1 MKSSIAVFTLFAA
14 LATTGCHAWAPAV
27 GFASRATTK
36 PFDGRQNYFSI
47 QRTSTSLYAT
57 VEDEQ
62 KERFEADV
70 PSEKADT
77 VSEAFN
83 EDNASEASTFFSP
96 IPYSELTIG
105 IVKETFQGENRVSQT
120 PDSVRGLVKAGFTV
134 IVESGAGDNAS
145 FSDTLYTEAGA
156 VVLSD
161 NDQVF
166 QDADII
172 TKIRPPNDNE
182 VPKLRGKTLFSMIQP
197 AINTELYE
205 SLTEQGTNIFAL
217 DCVPRMLSRGQS
229 FDTLSSQANIAG
241 YRAVIEAADAFPRF
255 FAGQMTAAGKVAP
268 AKVLVLGAGVA
279 GLAAIQTAK
288 NMGAIVRA
296 FDVRPVCKEQ
306 VESMGATFLE
316 VDIDED
322 GSGAGGYAKEMS
334 DEYKEAQRQMM
345 LDQAA
350 DVDIIITTALIPGRK
365 APILVD
371 QDMLNLMKAGSVCV
385 DLAAANGGN
394 VAQTQPDEIV
404 TTSNGVKIIGY
415 TDLPSRLASTAS
427 NLFANNI
434 AKFIL
439 SIGPQTK
446 KEKGVFQIDLE
457 DDAVQNMLISY
468 GGNARWPDKIT
479 PFTPPPP
486 PPQEAAAEVVE
497 LTPEQEKALADQAS
511 KDSFVKNSM
520 IASAAAALLVGFGLT
535 ADSPSSINLMATFGL
550 AGLAGYQVVWGVAPA
565 LHSPLMAVTNAIS
578 GCTAIG
584 GMLLLASGDHA
595 GASLIPDTPAHWMGA
610 VATVL
615 SFVNI
620 VGGFVVSGKML
631 DLFRRPEDP
640 KEFFELYL
648 APVAILGA
656 GLVASSFINVGDMGL
671 MSGTTSIAA
680 SILCISAIAA
690 LANQETARTGNFLGM
705 AGVGLGI
712 AATTS
717 DMALAGAGP
726 VAFEQA
732 GLLGGVGA
740 AVGTALASKVGPTEL
755 PQTVAAFHS
764 LVGIA
769 AMAGAA
775 GEFLGNSGDL
785 AIGTLSS
792 IYLATFIGG
801 VTFSGSLVAFG
812 KLAGML
818 DSAPLQLPG
827 RDQLNLGMLGACALG
842 MGAFLSPEISAGLLS
857 MDAET
862 LQLGSLGMAAA
873 VSSVLGWHLTASIG
887 GADMPVVITVLNSY
901 SGWAL
906 CAEGFLLEN
915 PLLAQVGALI
925 GFSGAILTWIMC
937 EAMGRDVVSVILGGA
952 GTSIAPVGEAVE
964 IEGEVTTVNIDSV
977 TDAIMEANNIIIT
990 PGYGLAVA
998 QAQFAIADIAKNLK
1012 DAGKNVRFAIHPVAG
1027 RMPGQLNVL
1036 LAEAGVPY
1044 DMVFEME
1051 EINDDFDDTD
1061 VTLVIGASD
1070 TVSSAAEDDPNCSIY
1085 GMPVLR
1091 VWNSGQV
1098 FVLKRSIGNTGY
1110 AGMMNPILFKDNIDV
1125 LLGDAKDTCDALK
1138 SAVDAK
1144 L

>member
-1 MKSSIAVFTLFAA
+1 MKSNIPLFAFCAA
-14 LATTGCHAWAPAV
+14 LSVIGCQAWAPAAGFISRTRSKSV
-27 GFASRATTK
+27 GHSYNGIQISRV
-36 PFDGRQNYFSI
+36 
-47 QRTSTSLYAT
+47 STSIYAT

-62 KERFEADV
+62 KEEKGTSIPSNNAD
-70 PSEKADT
+70 SI
-77 VSEAFN
+77 SEAFN
-83 EDNASEASTFFSP
+83 KDDASEALAFFSP
-96 IPYSELTIG
+96 TPYSELTIG
-105 IVKETFQGENRVSQT
+105 IVKETFKGENRVSQT

-145 FSDTLYTEAGA
+145 FSDNVYTEAGA

-161 NDQVF
+161 VGQVF

-172 TKIRPPNDNE
+172 TKIRPPNDDE
-182 VPKLRGKTLFSMIQP
+182 VPRLRGKTLFSMIQP
-197 AINTELYE
+197 SINTELYE
-205 SLTEQGTNIFAL
+205 ALTEQGTNIFAL

-241 YRAVIEAADAFPRF
+241 YRAIIEAAEAFPRF

-316 VDIDED
+316 VEIEED
-322 GSGAGGYAKEMS
+322 GSGTGGYAKEMS
-334 DEYKEAQRQMM
+334 DEYKEAQRKMM

-350 DVDIIITTALIPGRK
+350 DVDIIVTTALIPGRK
-365 APILVD
+365 APVLVD
-371 QDMLNLMKAGSVCV
+371 QEMLNLMKAGSVCV

-394 VAQTQPDEIV
+394 VAQTKPDEIV
-404 TTSNGVKIIGY
+404 VTENGVKIVGY

-439 SIGPQTK
+439 SIGPQTT
-446 KEKGVFQIDLE
+446 KEKGIFQIDLK

-486 PPQEAAAEVVE
+486 PVQESAVEVVN
-497 LTPEQEKALADQAS
+497 LTPEQEKALADEAS
-511 KDSFVKNSM
+511 KKSFVKNSM
-520 IASAAAALLVGFGLT
+520 IASAAATLLVGFGLT
-535 ADSPSSINLMATFGL
+535 ADSPSFVNLMATFGL

-578 GCTAIG
+578 GSTAIG
-584 GMLLLASGDHA
+584 GMILLASGDHA
-595 GASLIPDTPAHWMGA
+595 STSLIPDSPAHWMGA

-615 SFVNI
+615 SFINI
-620 VGGFVVSGKML
+620 AGGFLVSGKML

-640 KEFFELYL
+640 KEFFEMYGVPVGILVSGL
-648 APVAILGA
+648 A
-656 GLVASSFINVGDMGL
+656 ASSFFDVGDIGL

-717 DMALAGAGP
+717 DMTIAGAGS
-726 VAFEQA
+726 VAFQQA
-732 GLLGGVGA
+732 GLLGGLGA
-740 AVGTALASKVGPTEL
+740 AVGTAVASKVGPTEL

-775 GEFLGNSGDL
+775 GEFLGSSGDL
-785 AIGTLSS
+785 AAGTLSS

-812 KLAGML
+812 KLSGML
-818 DSAPLQLPG
+818 DSSPLQLPG
-827 RDQLNLGMLGACALG
+827 RDQLNLAMFGACTLG
-842 MGAFLSPEISAGLLS
+842 MGAFLSPEIASNLLS
-857 MDAET
+857 MEPET
-862 LQLGSLGMAAA
+862 LRLASLGMGAA
-873 VSSVLGWHLTASIG
+873 VSTILGWHLTASIG

-915 PLLAQVGALI
+915 PLLTQVGALI

-937 EAMGRDVVSVILGGA
+937 EAMGRNVVSVILGGA

-964 IEGEVTTVNIDSV
+964 FDGEITTVNVDSV
-977 TDAIMEANNIIIT
+977 TDAIMEANNVIIT

-1012 DAGKNVRFAIHPVAG
+1012 AAGKNVRFAIHPVAG

-1044 DMVFEME
+1044 DIVFEME
-1051 EINDDFDDTD
+1051 EINDDFDNTD

-1110 AGMMNPILFKDNIDV
+1110 AGMMNPILFKDNVDV

-1138 SAVDAK
+1138 SSINA
-1144 L
+1144 

>member
-1 MKSSIAVFTLFAA
+1 MKSSIAVSALCATLA
-14 LATTGCHAWAPAV
+14 ATTCHAWAPAT
-27 GFASRATTK
+27 GIPSRQTA
-36 PFDGRQNYFSI
+36 FQNNQFQKI
-47 QRTSTSLYAT
+47 QRRRLTTSIYAT

-62 KERFEADV
+62 KKGSD
-70 PSEKADT
+70 KDT
-77 VSEAFN
+77 PNDDAPAFISDAFN
-83 EDNASEASTFFSP
+83 KDDAEEALTFFSP
-96 IPYSELTIG
+96 IPYSKLTIG
-105 IVKETFQGENRVSQT
+105 IVKETFKGENRVSQT
-120 PDSVRGLVKAGFTV
+120 PDSVKGLVAAGFTV

-145 FSDTLYTEAGA
+145 FSDSLYTEAGA
-156 VVLSD
+156 VVLPD
-161 NDQVF
+161 NSIVF

-197 AINTELYE
+197 AINTDLYHT
-205 SLTEQGTNIFAL
+205 LTEQGTNIFAL

-241 YRAVIEAADAFPRF
+241 YRAIIEAADAFPRF

-322 GSGAGGYAKEMS
+322 GSGTGGYAKEMS
-334 DEYKEAQRQMM
+334 DDYKEAQRQMM

-371 QDMLNLMKAGSVCV
+371 QDMLDLMKAGSVCV

-394 VAQTQPDEIV
+394 VAQTQPDEII

-439 SIGPQTK
+439 SIGPQTT
-446 KEKGVFQIDLE
+446 KEKGVFQVDLE

-468 GGNARWPDKIT
+468 SGNARWPDQIT

-486 PPQEAAAEVVE
+486 PVSDIAEVVE
-497 LTPEQEKALADQAS
+497 LTPEQEKALVDEES
-511 KDSFVKNSM
+511 KASFVKNTM
-520 IASAAAALLVGFGLT
+520 IASAAAAILVGFGLT
-535 ADSPSSINLMATFGL
+535 ADSPSAVNLLATFGL

-584 GMLLLASGDHA
+584 GMLLLASGDHSST
-595 GASLIPDTPAHWMGA
+595 SLIPDSPAHWMGA

-620 VGGFVVSGKML
+620 AGGFLVSGKML

-640 KEFFELYL
+640 KEFFELYGV
-648 APVAILGA
+648 PVVILTA
-656 GLVASSFINVGDMGL
+656 GLAASSFLGVGDMGL

-712 AATTS
+712 AATTT
-717 DMALAGAGP
+717 DMAVAGGTS
-726 VAFEQA
+726 VAFQQA

-740 AVGTALASKVGPTEL
+740 AVGSALASQVGPTEL

-769 AMAGAA
+769 AMTGAA

-812 KLAGML
+812 KLSGMM

-827 RDQLNLGMLGACALG
+827 RDQLNLGMLGACVLG
-842 MGAFLSPEISAGLLS
+842 MGAFLSPELASSLAS

-862 LQLGSLGMAAA
+862 LQLGSLGIAAV

-906 CAEGFLLEN
+906 CAEGFLLN
-915 PLLAQVGALI
+915 NALLAQVGALI

-937 EAMGRDVVSVILGGA
+937 EAMGRNIVSVILGGA
-952 GTSIAPVGEAVE
+952 GTEVKPVGEAVE
-964 IEGEVTTVNIDSV
+964 IEGEVTTVNVDSV

-1012 DAGKNVRFAIHPVAG
+1012 AAGKNVRFAIHPVAG

-1044 DMVFEME
+1044 DVVFEME
-1051 EINDDFDDTD
+1051 EINDDFDKTD
-1061 VTLVIGASD
+1061 ITLVIGASD

-1098 FVLKRSIGNTGY
+1098 YVLKRSIGNTGY
-1110 AGMMNPILFKDNIDV
+1110 AGMMNPILFKDNVDV
-1125 LLGDAKDTCDALK
+1125 LLGDAKDTCDAMK
-1138 SAVDAK
+1138 AGVDSK